1 MLPQKS
7 MLEAFKKRIE
17 SLGDQRW
24 KCFFGRPDRAMN
36 LENQEIEVYLI
47 GNFHEDIKTESFL
60 ERAKNTS
67 EFIKAYGGKLT
78 GIYGYLFFPEED
90 EKKQEVCNQ
99 LCKIEAGMKNAHAA
113 LNHVV
118 LVSEKYKDAPERLL
132 DMLLDITQNQEIKNS
147 QDFLFGKWRLLK
159 QESRTERASYC
170 YNGFGYHKMMAEYRD
185 RDRIVR
191 KAIQNLLS
199 ENRWLNTEESATAE
213 EVLEEGRVTILE
225 KQKEISVFEIIKEYT
240 VLPESSVDITRA
252 EINARKI
259 KNFEQSFIK
268 AQKVEQGRQKLEKR
282 FQNYCQWVKEKT
294 QSYLLEDGPVV
305 AKQFLYGD
313 RNTSGVLERI
323 KAELKKQIEE
333 LTEKKAA
340 VESDL
345 ETARKSAENLHD
357 ESTEELER
365 NIRDIETINRKVRSN
380 LDKEKAEE
388 DAVNYQEQYKTLTA
402 QLDKT
407 RQEKTELLHNAGL
420 PLPGLSVEDGELTY
434 QGQKWDNM
442 SGSDQL
448 RVATAIV
455 RRLNPQCGFV
465 LLDKL
470 EQMDLDTLNEFGEW
484 LEQEGLQAIA
494 TRVSTGGECSII
506 IEDGYVKG
514 EETQEADKPK
524 LWKEGTF

>member
-1 MLPQKS
+1 MPYFTDTPKELISVMELIQQQQEI
-7 MLEAFKKRIE
+7 LARN
-17 SLGDQRW
+17 G
-24 KCFFGRPDRAMN
+24 
-36 LENQEIEVYLI
+36 ENQRKRENL
-47 GNFHEDIKTESFL
+47 KRL
-60 ERAKNTS
+60 E
-67 EFIKAYGGKLT
+67 F
-78 GIYGYLFFPEED
+78 
-90 EKKQEVCNQ
+90 Q
-99 LCKIEAGMKNAHAA
+99 
-113 LNHVV
+113 
-118 LVSEKYKDAPERLL
+118 
-132 DMLLDITQNQEIKNS
+132 
-147 QDFLFGKWRLLK
+147 
-159 QESRTERASYC
+159 
-170 YNGFGYHKMMAEYRD
+170 AE
-185 RDRIVR
+185 
-191 KAIQNLLS
+191 N
-199 ENRWLNTEESATAE
+199 
-213 EVLEEGRVTILE
+213 
-225 KQKEISVFEIIKEYT
+225 
-240 VLPESSVDITRA
+240 
-252 EINARKI
+252 
-259 KNFEQSFIK
+259 
-268 AQKVEQGRQKLEKR
+268 
-282 FQNYCQWVKEKT
+282 
-294 QSYLLEDGPVV
+294 
-305 AKQFLYGD
+305 
-313 RNTSGVLERI
+313 
-323 KAELKKQIEE
+323 LKKQIEE